1 MNADSKTKKIIA
13 LTDDD
18 GSIRNALERTI
29 LKHFKNV
36 EIKQFSNTIELK
48 KFILNNPNLIDLLI
62 LDIHFGIGETGIDIL
77 PYIKNTA
84 PLLQVI
90 LLTAMEKTYGESV
103 TDLAGDLIFDFMSKP
118 VTETELIVKIKKALA
133 NKDVLGEKIK
143 DLQSQ
148 NTVLTAILDEENNSA
163 LSGAG
168 KMFEQEIYN
177 KLIQMNKAI
186 MQTEKYA
193 PKQNA
198 IINGQEIDT
207 IAFTR
212 PPLPFAILV
221 FETKYFPNAALSGS
235 VNESMK
241 VSINGKETLSEKRR
255 NLFEQADNQ
264 FKQVSKRIEKILR
277 DNNFTERNEKFR
289 PFIQTFVVFTDST
302 DISNLDT
309 SNANK
314 YTKLIKAKEL
324 TDDLIIKTVFS
335 LPKRTVSDKVKEL
348 ILENLTK

>member
-1 MNADSKTKKIIA
+1 MNPETKNKKVIA

-29 LKHFKNV
+29 LKHFDNI
-36 EIKQFSNTIELK
+36 EIKQFANTIELK
-48 KFILNNPNLIDLLI
+48 KFILNNPNILDLLI

-84 PLLQVI
+84 PVLQVI
-90 LLTAMEKTYGESV
+90 LLTAMEKTYGQSV

-118 VTETELIVKIKKALA
+118 VTETELIIKIKKALN
-133 NKDVLGEKIK
+133 NKDVLVEKMK
-143 DLQSQ
+143 ELQSQ
-148 NTVLTAILDEENNSA
+148 NTVLTAMLDEESSA
-163 LSGAG
+163 GRQGAG
-168 KMFEQEIYN
+168 KTFEHEICS
-177 KLIQMNKAI
+177 KLTMMNKTVAQGI
-186 MQTEKYA
+186 YA
-193 PKQNA
+193 PKQNI
-198 IINGQEIDT
+198 IINGQEIDI
-207 IAFTR
+207 IAFTC
-212 PPLPFAILV
+212 PPLPFSVLV
-221 FETKYFPNAALSGS
+221 FETKYFPNAILSGS

-241 VSINGKETLSEKRR
+241 ITVNGKETLSEKRR

-264 FKQVSKRIEKILR
+264 FKQVSKRIEKILK

-302 DISNLDT
+302 DITQLNM

-324 TDDLIIKTVFS
+324 TDDLLIKTVFS
-335 LPKRTVSDKVKEL
+335 LPKRTVSEKVKEL